1 MLSPLPNLLLKFV
14 STISKEQ
21 VLDLSVKIKRSL
33 TYLKSS
39 PQWIATAS
47 IFKDPNPDNKS
58 ATSEGIFVFTSSRPT
73 VCIGDAI
80 QVSGTVAEFRPGG
93 DFNNLTTTQ
102 ITSPAITIL
111 LRDNALPATRIGA
124 GDRTPPTDVIFP
136 SGVFFYESLE
146 GMRVT
151 AQDAVAVSPTN
162 IWANSSEL
170 WAVLDQGAGATGINS
185 RGGITISPNDFNPE
199 RIQIDDRLFTN
210 FSNPPVNVGDL
221 LGDITGVIGYGF
233 GNYQFLVTGK
243 GGLGNP

>member
-47 IFKDPNPDNKS
+47 IFK
-58 ATSEGIFVFTSSRPT
+58 IR
-73 VCIGDAI
+73 I
-80 QVSGTVAEFRPGG
+80 
-93 DFNNLTTTQ
+93 LTTILQRLKASLSSDVQDLRCVLGTLFRSVEQ
-102 ITSPAITIL
+102 LQNFDPAVISITSPLRRL
-111 LRDNALPATRIGA
+111 LVLPSLSYRGGNALPATRIGA

-162 IWANSSEL
+162 IRANSSEL
-170 WAVLDQGAGATGINS
+170 
-185 RGGITISPNDFNPE
+185 
-199 RIQIDDRLFTN
+199 
-210 FSNPPVNVGDL
+210 
-221 LGDITGVIGYGF
+221 
-233 GNYQFLVTGK
+233 
-243 GGLGNP
+243 